1 MNYVSSTEV
10 SAIQQT
16 YSETLPSSLVLWVLW
31 GTIVASAMEKIKV
44 QWTELG
50 SYAFF
55 LAFDTPPL
63 LLADPYINLL
73 LFSRKSVCQGR
84 PIEDTGMQNL
94 TSMAPELLLSG
105 EI

>member
-1 MNYVSSTEV
+1 M
-10 SAIQQT
+10 SANQQT
-16 YSETLPSSLVLWVLW
+16 YSETLPSSSVLRVPW
-31 GTIVASAMEKIKV
+31 GTIIGSATEKIKWTENP
-44 QWTELG
+44 QWTELA

-73 LFSRKSVCQGR
+73 LFSRKSVCQGK

-94 TSMAPELLLSG
+94 SSMAPELLLSG

>member
-1 MNYVSSTEV
+1 M
-10 SAIQQT
+10 SANQQT
-16 YSETLPSSLVLWVLW
+16 YSETLPSSSVLRVPW
-31 GTIVASAMEKIKV
+31 GAIIGSAMEKIKWAENL
-44 QWTELG
+44 QWTELA

-73 LFSRKSVCQGR
+73 LFSRKSVYQGK